1 LIGFAFGFIS
11 RFASDKP
18 LGVSLN
24 DSVPHSANVWLYGW
38 MHEITS
44 LLDILMDEVSCFS
57 CVSTIVLASAALVEP
72 VFVGDDA
79 GPFLALASML
89 LLRELREVDTSVTAT
104 VSGHEA
110 VLTCGSTGL
119 DSSILVYVVGPY

>member
-1 LIGFAFGFIS
+1 
-11 RFASDKP
+11 
-18 LGVSLN
+18 
-24 DSVPHSANVWLYGW
+24 

-57 CVSTIVLASAALVEP
+57 CVSTIVLASTALVEP

-119 DSSILVYVVGPY
+119 DSSILVSVVGPY